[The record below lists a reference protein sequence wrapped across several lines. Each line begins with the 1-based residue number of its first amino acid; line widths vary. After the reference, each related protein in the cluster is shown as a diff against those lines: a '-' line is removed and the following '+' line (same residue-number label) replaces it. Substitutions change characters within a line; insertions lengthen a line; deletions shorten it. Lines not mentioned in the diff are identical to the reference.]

1 MNILIAEDDE
11 MIQTLMEICMSILEW
26 DYTMVENGLLAVN
39 KCETHN
45 FDAIIMD
52 MMMPVLNG
60 IEAAKQIRVFNKIIP
75 IIAVSSHVDY
85 QTYIE
90 CSKAGINAFMAKPF
104 TEDEIRDTITKVLSA
119 DLN

>member
-26 DYTMVENGLLAVN
+26 NYTIVENGLLAVN
-39 KCETHN
+39 KCKTDN

-60 IEAAKQIRVFNKIIP
+60 IDASKQIRAFNKSTP
-75 IIAVSSHVDY
+75 IIAVSSHATH

-90 CSKAGINAFMAKPF
+90 CSNAGINYFMSKPF
-104 TEDEIRDTITKVLSA
+104 TEDEIRDAVSKVVTVES
-119 DLN
+119 